1 MIRTAKKLAAC
12 VLMLGVLVCGTA
24 LSAAAAGLPV
34 EAQNGVSLPWSK
46 DVPAES
52 ISTGSYS
59 ANMLLGASQQ
69 LSPVVKPS
77 YSTDSVVFL
86 TDDSSVLTVSSSGV
100 VQAVGVGTA
109 TITAAAGNQIC
120 AYTIVVSMDSSMIV
134 TEMDLSL
141 SSNTIYVG
149 NSVSA
154 SLQVRPSSAS
164 NYATVTLT
172 SSNEKI
178 ATVNSF
184 GRVTGVAPGTA
195 TITAACGSVVA
206 TTTVTVLA
214 LPTDSTGT
222 SGTTSSNSGQVITP
236 STNYIVLKPG
246 ATRTITAK
254 ATPASASQS
263 FTFKSGNSSIATVS
277 PSGVV
282 TAVGTGSTSITIS
295 NGKATAMV
303 TVIVNRSAD
312 ASSGSDNSNAGTN
325 TPDDNTSI
333 PLDPVVRT
341 IQDSTED
348 QVVFNQSEVPIVT
361 GEILNALRTTG
372 KTLCVVGDG
381 YTMNVSGKNV
391 KSTTSE
397 IDTAITFTESEE
409 GLEFE
414 LDNGRALPCAVQL
427 ELDVSTYSRLYL
439 YNTISNKWQY
449 LNSYK
454 DGVITADTAG
464 RYLLT
469 NQNLRFGN
477 INWSFFIAGGVVVIA
492 DRRGLHRVQ
501 ETLLVLVSAP
511 ALPAYNKP
519 PAAHHFVQRAVLC
532 SILPCYSTVTLL
544 ARLRGLSTSQ
554 PRSTAM

>member
-1 MIRTAKKLAAC
+1 M
-12 VLMLGVLVCGTA
+12 
-24 LSAAAAGLPV
+24 
-34 EAQNGVSLPWSK
+34 
-46 DVPAES
+46 PAES
-52 ISTGSYS
+52 IATGSYS

-69 LSPVVKPS
+69 LSPVVSPS

-109 TITAAAGNQIC
+109 TVTAAAGNQIC

-184 GRVTGVAPGTA
+184 GRVTGVAPGKA
-195 TITAACGSVVA
+195 TITATCGSVVA

-214 LPTDSTGT
+214 LPTDSSTGT
-222 SGTTSSNSGQVITP
+222 SGTTSNNSGQVITP
-236 STNYIVLKPG
+236 TPTTSCLSPVPPAPLRPS
-246 ATRTITAK
+246 
-254 ATPASASQS
+254 TPASASQS

-277 PSGVV
+277 PTGVV

-312 ASSGSDNSNAGTN
+312 AASGSDSNNDGTN
-325 TPDDNTSI
+325 TPDDSTTI
-333 PLDPVVRT
+333 PLDPVVQT

-348 QVVFNQSEVPIVT
+348 QVVFAQSEVPIVT

-381 YTMNVSGKNV
+381 YTLNVSGKEV

-414 LDNGRALPCAVQL
+414 LDNGRTLPCAVQL

-439 YNTISNKWQY
+439 YNTISNKWQF

-469 NQNLRFGN
+469 NQNLRFGD
-477 INWSFFIAGGVVVIA
+477 INWTFFIAGGVVVILIA
-492 DRRGLHRVQ
+492 IAYI
-501 ETLLVLVSAP
+501 VLKKR
-511 ALPAYNKP
+511 YW
-519 PAAHHFVQRAVLC
+519 FW
-532 SILPCYSTVTLL
+532 
-544 ARLRGLSTSQ
+544 
-554 PRSTAM
+554 

>member
-24 LSAAAAGLPV
+24 LSAAAASLPV
-34 EAQNGVSLPWSK
+34 EEQNGVSLPWLK

-52 ISTGSYS
+52 IATGSYS

-69 LSPVVKPS
+69 LSPVVNPS

-254 ATPASASQS
+254 ATPAGASQS

-277 PSGVV
+277 PTGVV

-295 NGKATAMV
+295 NGKATALV
-303 TVIVNRSAD
+303 TVIVNRSAE
-312 ASSGSDNSNAGTN
+312 AFSGSGSNDSPD
-325 TPDDNTSI
+325 TPDDSSSI
-333 PLDPVVRT
+333 PLDPVVQT

-348 QVVFNQSEVPIVT
+348 QVVFNQSEVPTVT

-381 YTMNVSGKNV
+381 YTLNVSGKNV

-397 IDTAITFTESEE
+397 IDTAITFTESKE

-414 LDNGRALPCAVQL
+414 LDNGRTLPCAVQL
-427 ELDVSTYSRLYL
+427 ELDVSNYSRLYL
-439 YNTISNKWQY
+439 YNTISNKWQF

-469 NQNLRFGN
+469 NQNLRFSN
-477 INWSFFIAGGVVVIA
+477 IDWTFFIAGGVVVILIA
-492 DRRGLHRVQ
+492 V
-501 ETLLVLVSAP
+501 
-511 ALPAYNKP
+511 AYIAFKKRYW
-519 PAAHHFVQRAVLC
+519 FW
-532 SILPCYSTVTLL
+532 
-544 ARLRGLSTSQ
+544 
-554 PRSTAM
+554 

>member
-34 EAQNGVSLPWSK
+34 EEQNGVSLPWSSN
-46 DVPAES
+46 VPAES
-52 ISTGSYS
+52 IATGSYS

-86 TDDSSVLTVSSSGV
+86 TDDSSVLTVSNSGV

-120 AYTIVVSMDSSMIV
+120 AYTIVVSMDSTMIV
-134 TEMDLSL
+134 TEMDLAL

-184 GRVTGVAPGTA
+184 GRVTGVAPGKA
-195 TITAACGSVVA
+195 TITATCGSVVA

-214 LPTDSTGT
+214 LPTDSSAGT

-254 ATPASASQS
+254 ATPAGASQS

-277 PSGVV
+277 PTGVV

-295 NGKATAMV
+295 NGKATALV
-303 TVIVNRSAD
+303 TVIVNRSAE
-312 ASSGSDNSNAGTN
+312 AFSGSGSNDSPD
-325 TPDDNTSI
+325 TPDDSSSI
-333 PLDPVVRT
+333 PLDPVVQT

-348 QVVFNQSEVPIVT
+348 QVVFNQSEVPTVT

-381 YTMNVSGKNV
+381 YTLNVSGKNV

-397 IDTAITFTESEE
+397 IDTAITFTESKE

-414 LDNGRALPCAVQL
+414 LDNGRTLPCAVQL
-427 ELDVSTYSRLYL
+427 ELDVSNYSRLYL
-439 YNTISNKWQY
+439 YNTISNKWQF

-469 NQNLRFGN
+469 NQNLRFSN
-477 INWSFFIAGGVVVIA
+477 IDWTFFIAGGVVVILIA
-492 DRRGLHRVQ
+492 V
-501 ETLLVLVSAP
+501 
-511 ALPAYNKP
+511 AYIAFKKRYW
-519 PAAHHFVQRAVLC
+519 FW
-532 SILPCYSTVTLL
+532 
-544 ARLRGLSTSQ
+544 
-554 PRSTAM
+554 

>member
-246 ATRTITAK
+246 ATRTLTAK

-263 FTFKSGNSSIATVS
+263 FTYKSGNSSVATVS
-277 PSGVV
+277 PSGVI
-282 TAVGTGSTSITIS
+282 TAVGTGSTSITVS
-295 NGKATAMV
+295 NGKATALV
-303 TVIVNRSAD
+303 TVIVNRSAS
-312 ASSGSDNSNAGTN
+312 ASSGSDSSNG
-325 TPDDNTSI
+325 DDAANGDDDKIT
-333 PLDPVVRT
+333 LDPTVQT

-381 YTMNVSGKNV
+381 YTLQVSGKDVRN
-391 KSTTSE
+391 TTGELNTSLE
-397 IDTAITFTESEE
+397 LQQVEQ
-409 GLEFE
+409 GLEFVVNDGKTVPCSARID
-414 LDNGRALPCAVQL
+414 LDKS
-427 ELDVSTYSRLYL
+427 DYSRLYL
-439 YNTISNKWQY
+439 YNETTGKWQY

-454 DGVITADTAG
+454 DGVITLDTAG

-469 NQNLRFGN
+469 NENLRFAN
-477 INWSFFIAGGVVVIA
+477 INWTFFIAGGAVLVVIA
-492 DRRGLHRVQ
+492 V
-501 ETLLVLVSAP
+501 
-511 ALPAYNKP
+511 AYIAFKKRYW
-519 PAAHHFVQRAVLC
+519 FW
-532 SILPCYSTVTLL
+532 
-544 ARLRGLSTSQ
+544 
-554 PRSTAM
+554 

>member
-24 LSAAAAGLPV
+24 LSAAAAGLPL
-34 EAQNGVSLPWSK
+34 EEQNGVSLPWSQ
-46 DVPAES
+46 DIPAES
-52 ISTGSYS
+52 IATGSYS

-69 LSPVVKPS
+69 LSPVVSPS
-77 YSTDSVVFL
+77 YSTDSVVYL
-86 TDDSSVLTVSSSGV
+86 TDDSSVLTVSNSGV

-134 TEMDLSL
+134 TEMDLAL

-154 SLQVRPSSAS
+154 SLQVRPTSAS

-172 SSNEKI
+172 SSNEKV

-184 GRVTGVAPGTA
+184 GRVTGVAPGKA
-195 TITAACGSVVA
+195 TITATCGSVVA

-214 LPTDSTGT
+214 LPTDGSTGT
-222 SGTTSSNSGQVITP
+222 SGTVSSNSGQVITP

-312 ASSGSDNSNAGTN
+312 AASGSDSSADNNTDTPDNSN
-325 TPDDNTSI
+325 PI
-333 PLDPVVRT
+333 PLDPVVQA
-341 IQDSTED
+341 IQDSNED
-348 QVVFNQSEVPIVT
+348 QVVFNQSEVPTVT
-361 GEILNALRTTG
+361 SDILNALRTTG

-381 YTMNVSGKNV
+381 YTLNVSGKDV

-397 IDTAITFTESEE
+397 IDTAITFTESAE

-414 LDNGRALPCAVQL
+414 LDNGRTLPCTVQL
-427 ELDVSTYSRLYL
+427 ELDVSNYSRLYL
-439 YNTISNKWQY
+439 YNTITNKWQY

-469 NQNLRFGN
+469 NQNLRFSN
-477 INWSFFIAGGVVVIA
+477 INWTFFIAGGVVIVIIA
-492 DRRGLHRVQ
+492 ITYIAFKKR
-501 ETLLVLVSAP
+501 
-511 ALPAYNKP
+511 YW
-519 PAAHHFVQRAVLC
+519 FW
-532 SILPCYSTVTLL
+532 
-544 ARLRGLSTSQ
+544 
-554 PRSTAM
+554 

>member
-34 EAQNGVSLPWSK
+34 EEQNGVSLPWSSN
-46 DVPAES
+46 VPAES
-52 ISTGSYS
+52 IATGSYS

-109 TITAAAGNQIC
+109 TVTAAAGNQIC

-184 GRVTGVAPGTA
+184 GRVTGVAPGKA
-195 TITAACGSVVA
+195 TITATCGSVVA

-214 LPTDSTGT
+214 LPTDSSAGT
-222 SGTTSSNSGQVITP
+222 SGTTASNSGQVITP

-254 ATPASASQS
+254 ATPAGASQS

-295 NGKATAMV
+295 NGKATALV

-312 ASSGSDNSNAGTN
+312 ASSGSGSNDSPD
-325 TPDDNTSI
+325 TPDDSTSI
-333 PLDPVVRT
+333 PLDPVVQT

-348 QVVFNQSEVPIVT
+348 QVVFNQSEVPTVT

-381 YTMNVSGKNV
+381 YTLNVSGKNV

-397 IDTAITFTESEE
+397 IDTAITFTESKE

-414 LDNGRALPCAVQL
+414 LDNGRTLPCAVQL
-427 ELDVSTYSRLYL
+427 ELDVSNYSRLYL
-439 YNTISNKWQY
+439 YNTISNKWQF

-469 NQNLRFGN
+469 NQNLRFSN
-477 INWSFFIAGGVVVIA
+477 IDWTFFIAGGVVVILIA
-492 DRRGLHRVQ
+492 V
-501 ETLLVLVSAP
+501 
-511 ALPAYNKP
+511 AYIAFKKRYW
-519 PAAHHFVQRAVLC
+519 FW
-532 SILPCYSTVTLL
+532 
-544 ARLRGLSTSQ
+544 
-554 PRSTAM
+554 

>member
-325 TPDDNTSI
+325 PPDDNTSI
-333 PLDPVVRT
+333 PLDPVVQT

-477 INWSFFIAGGVVVIA
+477 INWSFFIAGGVVVI
-492 DRRGLHRVQ
+492 LI
-501 ETLLVLVSAP
+501 
-511 ALPAYNKP
+511 
-519 PAAHHFVQRAVLC
+519 AVVY
-532 SILPCYSTVTLL
+532 IAFKKCYWFW
-544 ARLRGLSTSQ
+544 
-554 PRSTAM
+554 

>member
-24 LSAAAAGLPV
+24 LSAAAASLPV
-34 EAQNGVSLPWSK
+34 EEQNGVSLPWLK

-52 ISTGSYS
+52 IATGSYS

-69 LSPVVKPS
+69 LSPVVSPS

-109 TITAAAGNQIC
+109 TVTAAAGNQIC

-184 GRVTGVAPGTA
+184 GRVTGVAPGKA
-195 TITAACGSVVA
+195 TITATCGSVVA
-206 TTTVTVLA
+206 TTTVTVLT
-214 LPTDSTGT
+214 LPTDSSTGT
-222 SGTTSSNSGQVITP
+222 SGTTSNNSGQVITP
-236 STNYIVLKPG
+236 NTNYIVLKPG

-277 PSGVV
+277 PTGVV

-312 ASSGSDNSNAGTN
+312 AASGSDSSNDGTN
-325 TPDDNTSI
+325 TPDDNTTI
-333 PLDPVVRT
+333 PLDPVVQT

-348 QVVFNQSEVPIVT
+348 QVVFAQSEVPIVT
-361 GEILNALRTTG
+361 GEILNTLRTTG

-381 YTMNVSGKNV
+381 YTLNVSGKDV

-414 LDNGRALPCAVQL
+414 LDNGRTLPCAVQL
-427 ELDVSTYSRLYL
+427 ELDVSTIHSRVSWMLSPVERSIKVSPPHL
-439 YNTISNKWQY
+439 Q
-449 LNSYK
+449 
-454 DGVITADTAG
+454 DHTA
-464 RYLLT
+464 
-469 NQNLRFGN
+469 
-477 INWSFFIAGGVVVIA
+477 
-492 DRRGLHRVQ
+492 
-501 ETLLVLVSAP
+501 
-511 ALPAYNKP
+511 
-519 PAAHHFVQRAVLC
+519 
-532 SILPCYSTVTLL
+532 
-544 ARLRGLSTSQ
+544 LSTSSSMLEVVAELPMLVLIFTRKLRPMIIGSLSGWLMLAGRTAR
-554 PRSTAM
+554 PRAISSRTYSGVIWVSMPNSWQFMFSRIATYSISGVMMPALA

>member
-1 MIRTAKKLAAC
+1 MIQTAKKLAAC
-12 VLMLGVLVCGTA
+12 VLMLGVLLCGTA
-24 LSAAAAGLPV
+24 LSAAAASLPV
-34 EAQNGVSLPWSK
+34 EEQNGVSLPWLK

-109 TITAAAGNQIC
+109 TVTAAAGNQIC
-120 AYTIVVSMDSSMIV
+120 AYTIVVSMDSTMIV

-184 GRVTGVAPGTA
+184 GRVTGVAPGKA
-195 TITAACGSVVA
+195 TITATCGSVVA

-214 LPTDSTGT
+214 LPTDSSTGT
-222 SGTTSSNSGQVITP
+222 SSTPSSNSGQVITP
-236 STNYIVLKPG
+236 NTNYIVLKPG

-277 PSGVV
+277 PTGVV

-295 NGKATAMV
+295 NGKATAMI
-303 TVIVNRSAD
+303 TVIVNRSAE
-312 ASSGSDNSNAGTN
+312 ASSGSNSSNDSTN
-325 TPDDNTSI
+325 TPDDSTPI
-333 PLDPVVRT
+333 PLDPVVQT

-348 QVVFNQSEVPIVT
+348 QVVFAQSEVPTVT
-361 GEILNALRTTG
+361 GDILNALRTTG

-381 YTMNVSGKNV
+381 YTLQVSGKDVRN
-391 KSTTSE
+391 TTGELNTSLE
-397 IDTAITFTESEE
+397 LQQVEQ
-409 GLEFE
+409 GLEFVVNDGKTVPCSARID
-414 LDNGRALPCAVQL
+414 LDKC
-427 ELDVSTYSRLYL
+427 DYSRLYL
-439 YNTISNKWQY
+439 YNETTGKWQY

-454 DGVITADTAG
+454 DGVITLDTAG

-469 NQNLRFGN
+469 NENLRFAN
-477 INWSFFIAGGVVVIA
+477 INWTFFIAGGVVLVVIA
-492 DRRGLHRVQ
+492 
-501 ETLLVLVSAP
+501 A
-511 ALPAYNKP
+511 AYIAFKKRYW
-519 PAAHHFVQRAVLC
+519 FW
-532 SILPCYSTVTLL
+532 
-544 ARLRGLSTSQ
+544 
-554 PRSTAM
+554 

>member
-12 VLMLGVLVCGTA
+12 VLMLGVLLCGTA
-24 LSAAAAGLPV
+24 LSAAAASLPV
-34 EAQNGVSLPWSK
+34 EEQNGVSLPWLK

-109 TITAAAGNQIC
+109 TVTAAAGNQIC

-184 GRVTGVAPGTA
+184 GRVTGVAPGKA
-195 TITAACGSVVA
+195 TITATCGSVVA

-214 LPTDSTGT
+214 LPTDSSTG

-303 TVIVNRSAD
+303 TVIVNRSAE
-312 ASSGSDNSNAGTN
+312 ASSGSGSNDSPD
-325 TPDDNTSI
+325 TPDDSTSI
-333 PLDPVVRT
+333 PLDPVVQT

-348 QVVFNQSEVPIVT
+348 QVVFAQSEVPIVT

-372 KTLCVVGDG
+372 RTLCVVGDG
-381 YTMNVSGKNV
+381 YTLNVSGKDV

-397 IDTAITFTESEE
+397 IDTAITFTESKE

-414 LDNGRALPCAVQL
+414 LDNGRTLPCAVQL
-427 ELDVSTYSRLYL
+427 ELDVSNYSRLYL

-469 NQNLRFGN
+469 NQNLQFSN
-477 INWSFFIAGGVVVIA
+477 INWTFFIAGGVVVIIIA
-492 DRRGLHRVQ
+492 I
-501 ETLLVLVSAP
+501 
-511 ALPAYNKP
+511 AYIVFKKRYW
-519 PAAHHFVQRAVLC
+519 FW
-532 SILPCYSTVTLL
+532 
-544 ARLRGLSTSQ
+544 
-554 PRSTAM
+554 

>member
-24 LSAAAAGLPV
+24 LSAAAAGLPL
-34 EAQNGVSLPWSK
+34 EEQNGVSLPWSK
-46 DVPAES
+46 DIPAES
-52 ISTGSYS
+52 IATGSYS

-154 SLQVRPSSAS
+154 ALQVRPSSAS

-172 SSNEKI
+172 SSNEKV

-214 LPTDSTGT
+214 LPNDS
-222 SGTTSSNSGQVITP
+222 SGSGSSGNSGQVITP
-236 STNYIVLKPG
+236 NTNYIVLKPG

-277 PSGVV
+277 PTGVV

-295 NGKATAMV
+295 NGKATALV
-303 TVIVNRSAD
+303 TVIVNRAAN
-312 ASSGSDNSNAGTN
+312 ASSGSDGSDSSTETPDN
-325 TPDDNTSI
+325 TPAI
-333 PLDPVVRT
+333 PLDPVVQT
-341 IQDSTED
+341 IQDSSED
-348 QVVFNQSEVPIVT
+348 QVVFAQSEIPTVT

-381 YTMNVSGKNV
+381 YTLNISGKNV

-414 LDNGRALPCAVQL
+414 LDNGRTLPCAVQL
-427 ELDVSTYSRLYL
+427 ELDVSNYSRLYL

-449 LNSYK
+449 LNTYK

-477 INWSFFIAGGVVVIA
+477 INWTFFIAGGVVVIIIA
-492 DRRGLHRVQ
+492 IVYIVFKKR
-501 ETLLVLVSAP
+501 
-511 ALPAYNKP
+511 YW
-519 PAAHHFVQRAVLC
+519 FW
-532 SILPCYSTVTLL
+532 
-544 ARLRGLSTSQ
+544 
-554 PRSTAM
+554 

>member
-34 EAQNGVSLPWSK
+34 EEQNGVSLPWSQN
-46 DVPAES
+46 VPAES
-52 ISTGSYS
+52 IATGSYS

-120 AYTIVVSMDSSMIV
+120 AYTIVVSMDSTMIV
-134 TEMDLSL
+134 TEMDLAL

-154 SLQVRPSSAS
+154 SLQVRPSSAY

-184 GRVTGVAPGTA
+184 GRVTGVAPGKA
-195 TITAACGSVVA
+195 TITATCGSVVA

-214 LPTDSTGT
+214 LPTDSSAGT

-236 STNYIVLKPG
+236 STNYIVLNPG

-254 ATPASASQS
+254 ATPAGASQS

-303 TVIVNRSAD
+303 TVIVNRSAE
-312 ASSGSDNSNAGTN
+312 ASSGSGSNDSTD
-325 TPDDNTSI
+325 TPDDSSSI
-333 PLDPVVRT
+333 PLDPVVQT

-348 QVVFNQSEVPIVT
+348 QVVFNQSEVPTVT

-381 YTMNVSGKNV
+381 YTLNVSGKNI

-397 IDTAITFTESEE
+397 IDTAITFTESKE

-414 LDNGRALPCAVQL
+414 LDNGRTLPCAVQL
-427 ELDVSTYSRLYL
+427 ELDVSNYSRLYL

-477 INWSFFIAGGVVVIA
+477 IDWTFFIAGGVVVILIA
-492 DRRGLHRVQ
+492 V
-501 ETLLVLVSAP
+501 
-511 ALPAYNKP
+511 AYIAFKKRYW
-519 PAAHHFVQRAVLC
+519 FW
-532 SILPCYSTVTLL
+532 
-544 ARLRGLSTSQ
+544 
-554 PRSTAM
+554 

>member
-24 LSAAAAGLPV
+24 LSAAAASLPV
-34 EAQNGVSLPWSK
+34 EEQNGVSLPWLK

-52 ISTGSYS
+52 IATGSYS

-69 LSPVVKPS
+69 LSPVVSPS

-109 TITAAAGNQIC
+109 TVTAAAGNQIC

-184 GRVTGVAPGTA
+184 GRVTGVAPGKA
-195 TITAACGSVVA
+195 TITATCGSVVA
-206 TTTVTVLA
+206 TTTVTVLT
-214 LPTDSTGT
+214 LPTDSSTGT
-222 SGTTSSNSGQVITP
+222 SGTTSNNSGQVITP
-236 STNYIVLKPG
+236 NTNYIVLKPG

-277 PSGVV
+277 PTGVV

-312 ASSGSDNSNAGTN
+312 AASGSDSSNDGTN
-325 TPDDNTSI
+325 TPDDNTTI
-333 PLDPVVRT
+333 PLDPVVQT
-341 IQDSTED
+341 IQDSTDHE
-348 QVVFNQSEVPIVT
+348 VVFAQSEVPVIT
-361 GEILNALRTTG
+361 GDILNSLRTTG

-381 YTMNVSGKNV
+381 YTLQVSGKDVRN
-391 KSTTSE
+391 TTGELNTSLE
-397 IDTAITFTESEE
+397 LQQVEQ
-409 GLEFE
+409 GLEFVVNDGKTVPCSARID
-414 LDNGRALPCAVQL
+414 LDKC
-427 ELDVSTYSRLYL
+427 DYSRLYL
-439 YNTISNKWQY
+439 YNETTGKWQY

-454 DGVITADTAG
+454 DGVITLDTAG

-469 NQNLRFGN
+469 NENLRFAN
-477 INWSFFIAGGVVVIA
+477 INWTFFIAGGAVLVVIA
-492 DRRGLHRVQ
+492 V
-501 ETLLVLVSAP
+501 
-511 ALPAYNKP
+511 AYIAFKKRYW
-519 PAAHHFVQRAVLC
+519 FW
-532 SILPCYSTVTLL
+532 
-544 ARLRGLSTSQ
+544 
-554 PRSTAM
+554 

>member
-24 LSAAAAGLPV
+24 LSAAAAGLPL
-34 EAQNGVSLPWSK
+34 EEQNGVSLPWSQ
-46 DVPAES
+46 DIPAES
-52 ISTGSYS
+52 IATGSYS

-77 YSTDSVVFL
+77 YSTDSVVYL
-86 TDDSSVLTVSSSGV
+86 TDDSSVLTVSNSGV

-134 TEMDLSL
+134 TEMDLAL

-172 SSNEKI
+172 SSNEKV

-184 GRVTGVAPGTA
+184 GRVTGVAPGKA
-195 TITAACGSVVA
+195 TITATCGSVVA

-214 LPTDSTGT
+214 LPTDSSTGT
-222 SGTTSSNSGQVITP
+222 SGTVSSNSGQVITP

-254 ATPASASQS
+254 TTPASASQS

-303 TVIVNRSAD
+303 TVIVNRSAN
-312 ASSGSDNSNAGTN
+312 AASGSDSSADNTTDTPDNSN
-325 TPDDNTSI
+325 PI
-333 PLDPVVRT
+333 PLDPVVQA
-341 IQDSTED
+341 IQDSNED
-348 QVVFNQSEVPIVT
+348 QVVFNQSEVPTVT
-361 GEILNALRTTG
+361 SDILNALRTTG

-381 YTMNVSGKNV
+381 YTLNVSGKDV

-397 IDTAITFTESEE
+397 IDTTITFTESAE

-414 LDNGRALPCAVQL
+414 LDNGRTLPCAVQL
-427 ELDVSTYSRLYL
+427 ELDVSNYSRLYL
-439 YNTISNKWQY
+439 YNTITNKWQY

-469 NQNLRFGN
+469 NQNLRFSN
-477 INWSFFIAGGVVVIA
+477 INWTFFIAGGVVIVIIA
-492 DRRGLHRVQ
+492 ITYIAFKKR
-501 ETLLVLVSAP
+501 
-511 ALPAYNKP
+511 YW
-519 PAAHHFVQRAVLC
+519 FW
-532 SILPCYSTVTLL
+532 
-544 ARLRGLSTSQ
+544 
-554 PRSTAM
+554 

>member
-24 LSAAAAGLPV
+24 LSAAAVSLPL
-34 EAQNGVSLPWSK
+34 EEQNGVSLPWSK
-46 DVPAES
+46 DIPAES
-52 ISTGSYS
+52 IATGSYS

-77 YSTDSVVFL
+77 FSTDTVVFL

-154 SLQVRPSSAS
+154 ALQVRPSSAS

-172 SSNEKI
+172 SSNEKV

-195 TITAACGSVVA
+195 TITATCGSVVA

-214 LPTDSTGT
+214 LPNDA
-222 SGTTSSNSGQVITP
+222 SGSGSSGNSGQVITP
-236 STNYIVLKPG
+236 NTNYIVLKPG

-277 PSGVV
+277 PTGVV

-295 NGKATAMV
+295 NGKATALV
-303 TVIVNRSAD
+303 TVIVNRTAD
-312 ASSGSDNSNAGTN
+312 SSSGSDDGNGSTQ
-325 TPDDNTSI
+325 TPDSTPTI
-333 PLDPVVRT
+333 PLDPVVQT
-341 IQDSTED
+341 IQDSSED
-348 QVVFNQSEVPIVT
+348 QVVFAQSEVPTVT

-381 YTMNVSGKNV
+381 YTLHVSGKNV

-397 IDTAITFTESEE
+397 IDTAITFTESAE

-414 LDNGRALPCAVQL
+414 LDNGRTLPCAVQL
-427 ELDVSTYSRLYL
+427 ELDVSNYSRLYL

-469 NQNLRFGN
+469 NQNLRFSN
-477 INWSFFIAGGVVVIA
+477 INWTFFIAGGVVVVIIA
-492 DRRGLHRVQ
+492 I
-501 ETLLVLVSAP
+501 
-511 ALPAYNKP
+511 AYIAFKKRYW
-519 PAAHHFVQRAVLC
+519 FW
-532 SILPCYSTVTLL
+532 
-544 ARLRGLSTSQ
+544 
-554 PRSTAM
+554 

>member
-24 LSAAAAGLPV
+24 LSAAAAGLPL
-34 EAQNGVSLPWSK
+34 EEQNGVSLPWSQ
-46 DVPAES
+46 DIPAES
-52 ISTGSYS
+52 IATGSYS

-77 YSTDSVVFL
+77 YSTDSVVYL

-134 TEMDLSL
+134 TEMDLAL

-154 SLQVRPSSAS
+154 SLQVRPTSAS

-172 SSNEKI
+172 SSNEKV

-184 GRVTGVAPGTA
+184 GRVTGVAPGKA
-195 TITAACGSVVA
+195 TITATCGSVVA

-214 LPTDSTGT
+214 LPTDSTGST
-222 SGTTSSNSGQVITP
+222 GTSSNSGQVITP

-312 ASSGSDNSNAGTN
+312 ASSGSNSSTDNTD
-325 TPDDNTSI
+325 TPDNNTI
-333 PLDPVVRT
+333 PLDPVVQT
-341 IQDSTED
+341 IQDSSED
-348 QVVFNQSEVPIVT
+348 QVVFNQSEVPTVT
-361 GEILNALRTTG
+361 SDILNALRTTG

-381 YTMNVSGKNV
+381 YTLNVSGKDV

-397 IDTAITFTESEE
+397 IDTAITFTESAE

-414 LDNGRALPCAVQL
+414 LDNGRTLPCAVQL
-427 ELDVSTYSRLYL
+427 ELDVSNYSRLYL
-439 YNTISNKWQY
+439 YNTITNKWQY

-477 INWSFFIAGGVVVIA
+477 INWSFFIAGGVVVI
-492 DRRGLHRVQ
+492 LI
-501 ETLLVLVSAP
+501 
-511 ALPAYNKP
+511 
-519 PAAHHFVQRAVLC
+519 AVVY
-532 SILPCYSTVTLL
+532 IAFKKRYWFW
-544 ARLRGLSTSQ
+544 
-554 PRSTAM
+554 

>member
-24 LSAAAAGLPV
+24 LSAAAASLPV
-34 EAQNGVSLPWSK
+34 EEQNGVSLPWLK

-52 ISTGSYS
+52 IATGSYS

-69 LSPVVKPS
+69 LSPVVSPS

-109 TITAAAGNQIC
+109 TVTAAAGNQIC

-184 GRVTGVAPGTA
+184 GRVTGVAPGKA
-195 TITAACGSVVA
+195 TITATCGSVVA

-214 LPTDSTGT
+214 LPTDSSTGT
-222 SGTTSSNSGQVITP
+222 SGTTSNNSGQVITP
-236 STNYIVLKPG
+236 NTNYIVLKPG

-282 TAVGTGSTSITIS
+282 TAVGTGSTSITVS
-295 NGKATAMV
+295 NGKATALV
-303 TVIVNRSAD
+303 TVIVNRSAS
-312 ASSGSDNSNAGTN
+312 ASSGSDSSNG
-325 TPDDNTSI
+325 DDAANGDDDKIT
-333 PLDPVVRT
+333 LDPTVQT
-341 IQDSTED
+341 IQDSTDHE
-348 QVVFNQSEVPIVT
+348 VVFAQSEVPVIT
-361 GEILNALRTTG
+361 GDILNSLRTTG

-381 YTMNVSGKNV
+381 YTLQVSGKDVRN
-391 KSTTSE
+391 TTGELNTSLE
-397 IDTAITFTESEE
+397 LQQVEQ
-409 GLEFE
+409 GLEFVVNDGKTVPCSARID
-414 LDNGRALPCAVQL
+414 LDKS
-427 ELDVSTYSRLYL
+427 DYSRLYL
-439 YNTISNKWQY
+439 YNETTGKWQY

-454 DGVITADTAG
+454 DGVITLDTAG

-469 NQNLRFGN
+469 NENLRFAN
-477 INWSFFIAGGVVVIA
+477 INWTFFIAGGAVLVVIA
-492 DRRGLHRVQ
+492 V
-501 ETLLVLVSAP
+501 
-511 ALPAYNKP
+511 AYIAFKKRYW
-519 PAAHHFVQRAVLC
+519 FW
-532 SILPCYSTVTLL
+532 
-544 ARLRGLSTSQ
+544 
-554 PRSTAM
+554 

>member
-1 MIRTAKKLAAC
+1 MIQTAKKLAAC
-12 VLMLGVLVCGTA
+12 VLMLGVLLCGTA
-24 LSAAAAGLPV
+24 LSAAAASLPV
-34 EAQNGVSLPWSK
+34 EEQNGVSLPWLK

-52 ISTGSYS
+52 IATGSYS

-109 TITAAAGNQIC
+109 TVTAAAGNQIC
-120 AYTIVVSMDSSMIV
+120 AYTIVVSMDSTMIV

-184 GRVTGVAPGTA
+184 GRVTGVAPGKA
-195 TITAACGSVVA
+195 TITATCGSVVA

-214 LPTDSTGT
+214 LPTDSSTGT
-222 SGTTSSNSGQVITP
+222 SGTPSSNSGQVITP
-236 STNYIVLKPG
+236 NTNYIVLKPG

-303 TVIVNRSAD
+303 TVIVIRSAE
-312 ASSGSDNSNAGTN
+312 ASSCSNSSNDSTN
-325 TPDDNTSI
+325 TPDDSTSI
-333 PLDPVVRT
+333 PLDPVVQT
-341 IQDSTED
+341 IQDSTDHE
-348 QVVFNQSEVPIVT
+348 VVFAQSEVPVIT
-361 GEILNALRTTG
+361 GDILNSLRTTG

-381 YTMNVSGKNV
+381 YTLQVSGKDVRN
-391 KSTTSE
+391 TTGELNTSLE
-397 IDTAITFTESEE
+397 LQQVEQ
-409 GLEFE
+409 GLEFVVNDGKTVPCSARID
-414 LDNGRALPCAVQL
+414 LDKS
-427 ELDVSTYSRLYL
+427 DYSRLYL
-439 YNTISNKWQY
+439 YNETTGKWQY

-454 DGVITADTAG
+454 DGVITLDTAG

-469 NQNLRFGN
+469 NENLRFAN
-477 INWSFFIAGGVVVIA
+477 INWSFFIAGGAVLVVIA
-492 DRRGLHRVQ
+492 V
-501 ETLLVLVSAP
+501 
-511 ALPAYNKP
+511 AYIAFKKRYW
-519 PAAHHFVQRAVLC
+519 FW
-532 SILPCYSTVTLL
+532 
-544 ARLRGLSTSQ
+544 
-554 PRSTAM
+554 

>member
-24 LSAAAAGLPV
+24 LSAAAVSLPL
-34 EAQNGVSLPWSK
+34 EEQNGVSLPWSK
-46 DVPAES
+46 DIPAES
-52 ISTGSYS
+52 IATGSYS

-77 YSTDSVVFL
+77 FSTDTVVFL

-154 SLQVRPSSAS
+154 ALQVRPSSAS

-172 SSNEKI
+172 SSNEKV

-195 TITAACGSVVA
+195 TITATCGSVVA

-214 LPTDSTGT
+214 LPNDA
-222 SGTTSSNSGQVITP
+222 SGSGSSGNSGQVITP
-236 STNYIVLKPG
+236 NTNYIVLKPG

-277 PSGVV
+277 PTGVV

-295 NGKATAMV
+295 NGKATALV
-303 TVIVNRSAD
+303 TVIVNRTAD
-312 ASSGSDNSNAGTN
+312 SSSGSDDGNGSTQ
-325 TPDDNTSI
+325 TPDSTPTI
-333 PLDPVVRT
+333 PLDPVVQT
-341 IQDSTED
+341 IQDSSED
-348 QVVFNQSEVPIVT
+348 QVVFAQSEVPTVT

-381 YTMNVSGKNV
+381 YTLHVSGKNV

-397 IDTAITFTESEE
+397 IDTAITFTESAE

-414 LDNGRALPCAVQL
+414 LDNGHTLPCAVQL
-427 ELDVSTYSRLYL
+427 ELDVSNYSRLYL

-469 NQNLRFGN
+469 NQNLRFGD
-477 INWSFFIAGGVVVIA
+477 INWTFFIAGGVVVIIIVVA
-492 DRRGLHRVQ
+492 YI
-501 ETLLVLVSAP
+501 VLKKR
-511 ALPAYNKP
+511 YW
-519 PAAHHFVQRAVLC
+519 FW
-532 SILPCYSTVTLL
+532 
-544 ARLRGLSTSQ
+544 
-554 PRSTAM
+554 